1 MNAANP
7 NIDPGAST
15 DILSH
20 ATACAHNF
28 NYRYTKPLIQNPNPN
43 YCPSSTHLPLV
54 SPVKTP
60 SLPLVLPAVQA

>member
-1 MNAANP
+1 VNAANP

-28 NYRYTKPLIQNPNPN
+28 NYHSTIPHIENPNPN
-43 YCPSSTHLPLV
+43 YFPSSNHLPLV
-54 SPVKTP
+54 SPAKTP
-60 SLPLVLPAVQA
+60 SLPLVLPAVQV